1 MKVLKFG
8 GTSVGSPERIRG
20 VKKIIESQSSPCVI
34 VVSAFQGVT
43 DELKKISELASA
55 RDEEYKVLLEKTVL
69 RHTEYAR
76 QLIGKEKKAIVL
88 ETIKNIFDIGEDGF
102 VSG

>member
-20 VKKIIESQSSPCVI
+20 VKKIIESQDSPCVV
-34 VVSAFQGVT
+34 VVSAFQGIT
-43 DELKKISELASA
+43 DELKQISELASA
-55 RDEEYKVLLEKTVL
+55 RNEEYKVLLDKVIQ

-76 QLIGKEKKAIVL
+76 QLVAKG
-88 ETIKNIFDIGEDGF
+88 
-102 VSG
+102 

>member
-20 VKKIIESQSSPCVI
+20 VKKIIESQRLTMCGCCI
-34 VVSAFQGVT
+34 CFQGIT
-43 DELKKISELASA
+43 DELKQISELASA
-55 RDEEYKVLLEKTVL
+55 RNEEYKVLLDKIIL

-76 QLIGKEKKAIVL
+76 QLVAKDKQGCCNGCRL
-88 ETIKNIFDIGEDGF
+88 QNICRASADT
-102 VSG
+102 

>member
-20 VKKIIESQSSPCVI
+20 VKKIIESQDSPCVV
-34 VVSAFQGVT
+34 VVSAFQGIT
-43 DELKKISELASA
+43 DELKQISELASA
-55 RDEEYKVLLEKTVL
+55 RNEEYKVLLDKILL

-76 QLIGKEKKAIVL
+76 QLVP
-88 ETIKNIFDIGEDGF
+88 N
-102 VSG
+102 